1 MMRLLLRTAAALAAG
16 YALLALFAL
25 LFADSMIFY
34 PHRAEL
40 PAGAA
45 AIGLRG
51 ADGTAISAVHLRND
65 GARFTV
71 LYSYGNGDDLAG
83 ALPLLEDLRRAGFAV
98 FAYDYPG
105 YGASGGRPSE
115 QGVYRAV
122 EAAYDHLTT
131 VERLPPGRI
140 IAFGRSLG
148 GAAAVDLAA
157 RRPVAALVMES
168 SFVTAFRVMTGAP
181 LLPFDK
187 FRNIEK
193 VGRVHCPVL
202 FVHGTADRTI
212 PDWHGRALFH
222 AANQPKRLVLVENGG
237 HNDLC
242 QVAGTRY
249 LQIVRDFADSL
260 P

>member
-1 MMRLLLRTAAALAAG
+1 MMRFPLRTAAALAAG

-25 LFADSMIFY
+25 LCADSMIFH

-40 PAGAA
+40 PAGVAA
-45 AIGLRG
+45 LRLRS
-51 ADGTAISAVHLRND
+51 ADGTAIAAVHLRND
-65 GARFTV
+65 AARFTV
-71 LYSYGNGDDLAG
+71 LYSYGNGEDIAAD
-83 ALPLLEDLRRAGFAV
+83 LPLLEDLRSAGFAV

-105 YGASGGRPSE
+105 YGASAGRPSE
-115 QGVYRAV
+115 RGVYRAID
-122 EAAYDHLTT
+122 AAYDHLTA
-131 VERLPPGRI
+131 VENMPPGRI

-168 SFVTAFRVMTGAP
+168 SFVTAFRVLTRVP

-193 VGRVHCPVL
+193 VRRVRCPVL
-202 FVHGTADRTI
+202 FIHGTADRTI
-212 PDWHGRALFH
+212 PDWHGLALYR
-222 AANQPKRLVLVENGG
+222 AANRPKRLVRIEHGG
-237 HNDLC
+237 HNDLR
-242 QVAGTRY
+242 QVAGDRY
-249 LQIVRDFADSL
+249 FRELAGLAATL